1 MQFAKNLIE
10 GFWKL
15 WYAKELL
22 CKKKVPLESY
32 NHNSQITP
40 NKFLHNFYQ
49 PIVNSIDTYNA
60 NFKKLQESAANQIN
74 SQGNSEN
81 QNLDIKGI
89 IDLRKLYTNNLIIS
103 YLNIN
108 SLRNKITKL
117 RKIFKKATID
127 LLCIEKIELDAS
139 FPVAQLHI
147 EGYQYSPFRW
157 VHNKNGEG
165 KMIFIG
171 EGLVAEILY
180 A

>member
-1 MQFAKNLIE
+1 M
-10 GFWKL
+10 
-15 WYAKELL
+15 
-22 CKKKVPLESY
+22 
-32 NHNSQITP
+32 
-40 NKFLHNFYQ
+40 HNFYQ

-74 SQGNSEN
+74 SQANNEN

-89 IDLRKLYTNNLIIS
+89 VDLRKLYTNNLIIS

-147 EGYQYSPFRW
+147 EGYQYSPFR
-157 VHNKNGEG
+157 
-165 KMIFIG
+165 
-171 EGLVAEILY
+171 
-180 A
+180 